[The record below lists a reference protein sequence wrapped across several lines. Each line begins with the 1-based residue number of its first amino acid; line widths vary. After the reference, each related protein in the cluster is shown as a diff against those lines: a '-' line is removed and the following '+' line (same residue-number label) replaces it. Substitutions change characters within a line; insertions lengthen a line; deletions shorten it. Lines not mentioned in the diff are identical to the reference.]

1 MVSWAPGGLG
11 DDTVEPQ
18 CHQIQFVSLAPARP
32 GGCGPRCNE
41 RSRFTWA
48 VRLPVAPLRPTNRE
62 TVEPR
67 AFARPQL
74 LRPHNT
80 RIAEASS
87 PSAPLPNAVIE
98 DRHRHKYPGRAPVLV
113 PRRPLGSARIMF
125 FRCYAICPEMA
136 PNGLRMMSGPRLLL
150 Q

>member
-32 GGCGPRCNE
+32 GGCGPRCNQ
-41 RSRFTWA
+41 RSRFTLA

-98 DRHRHKYPGRAPVLV
+98 VRHRHKYPARAPVLV
-113 PRRPLGSARIMF
+113 PRRPLGRSGDCPKTPGPSWRAAR
-125 FRCYAICPEMA
+125 RRL
-136 PNGLRMMSGPRLLL
+136 GLRTKAASPGG
-150 Q
+150 